1 MGSGLQQEIF
11 MTDKHSDISSHSRR
25 SIIFNSLL
33 FILIF
38 LSVLVSTSVYWGL
51 SQFANL
57 KMDEIMYELRAPLEG
72 TGNGMVGDY
81 LIKCLLPAIIIAVC
95 FAIFIYRQ
103 RNRSWIDVFRRVSL
117 VAAFLLL
124 LIPSIYF
131 VNKVKAVFYIQN
143 QFSDS
148 DFIKN
153 YYADPSSVKLT
164 FPDKKRNLIF
174 IYLESM
180 ETTFSDLEN
189 GGGSE
194 VNYIPELTKLAQENE
209 DFSGSGEQLNGGY
222 SMPGTTWTIAGM
234 YATTSGLPLR
244 MALDDNSMS
253 SQESFFPNL
262 TTMGDILENEG
273 YRQVF
278 VLGSN
283 VVFGGRKV
291 YLKDHG
297 NFEFRDYP
305 YAIQNGW
312 ISEDYKV
319 FWGYEDEKLFE
330 YSKNTLLELAQEDTP
345 FHLMMLTVDTHMP
358 EGYQCRLCENT
369 YELPYANSL
378 VCSDKQVTSFI
389 RWVQQQDFYQD
400 TTIVLTGDHPTMA
413 KKIADDVSSDYIRKT
428 YTCIINPAVT
438 PEDPSQRRTFTTFD
452 LFPTTLAA
460 LGAEINGER
469 LGLGTNLFSEKTTIS
484 EEVGYEQEAAE
495 LSKNSEY
502 LKKLEKFDRKTQKA
516 IETMSRVEPTEAV
529 LDRESWTISF
539 RTPDL
544 SRYNNKLTMV
554 RVKVWYYRNQEYVHK
569 WQEFELQED
578 GTWKGEMNAAKFQDA
593 DTVQFQVY
601 AKQKGTAYVNL
612 GEEQSLQISS
622 SGSE

>member
-1 MGSGLQQEIF
+1 MNEEKF
-11 MTDKHSDISSHSRR
+11 MTDRHSDAAVHSGRR
-25 SIIFNSLL
+25 
-33 FILIF
+33 ILCNIVLTILVF
-38 LSVLVSTSVYWGL
+38 FSVLISTSVHWGL

-57 KMDEIMYELRAPLEG
+57 KMDEIVYELRAPLEG

-81 LIKCLLPAIIIAVC
+81 LIKCLLPAIAAAVC
-95 FAIFIYRQ
+95 FAVIIHWK
-103 RNRSWIDVFRRVSL
+103 RNRSWITAFRRV
-117 VAAFLLL
+117 VFAAALLL
-124 LIPSIYF
+124 LVIPSAYF
-131 VNKVKAVFYIQN
+131 INKVKMASYIQN

-153 YYADPSSVKLT
+153 YYADPASVKIT
-164 FPDKKRNLIF
+164 FPEKKRNLIF

-180 ETTFSDLEN
+180 EATFSGLEN
-189 GGGSE
+189 GGGTA
-194 VNYIPELTKLAQENE
+194 VNYIPELTQLAKENE
-209 DFSGSGEQLNGGY
+209 DFSGSGDQLDGGY

-244 MALDDNSMS
+244 MAVDDNSMS
-253 SQESFFPNL
+253 SQKTFFPNL

-278 VLGSN
+278 VLGSD

-305 YAIQNGW
+305 YAKSNGW
-312 ISEDYKV
+312 IPEDYEV

-330 YSKNTLLELAQEDTP
+330 FSKNTLLELAQGDTP

-358 EGYQCRLCENT
+358 SGYQCRLCEDT
-369 YELPYANSL
+369 YEIPYANSL
-378 VCSDKQVTSFI
+378 VCSDKQAAAFI
-389 RWVQQQDFYQD
+389 RWVQQQDFYKD
-400 TTIVLTGDHPTMA
+400 TTIIVTGDHPTMA
-413 KKIADDVSSDYIRKT
+413 KKIADDVAKDYIRKT

-438 PEDPSQRRTFTTFD
+438 PADPSARREFTTFD

-460 LGAEINGER
+460 LGAEIEGER
-469 LGLGTNLFSEKTTIS
+469 LGLGTNLFSAKTTIS

-502 LKKLEKFDRKTQKA
+502 LKKLEKFDEKTQKA
-516 IETMSRVEPTEAV
+516 IQTMSKLGPTEAV
-529 LDRESWTISF
+529 LDRENWTISF

-544 SRYNNKLTMV
+544 SKYNKKLTMV

-578 GTWKGEMNAAKFQDA
+578 GTWQGEMNAAKFQDA
-593 DTVQFQVY
+593 DTVLFQVY
-601 AKQKGTAYVNL
+601 VKQKGTALVNL
-612 GEEQSLQISS
+612 GEEQSLQISPA
-622 SGSE
+622 GDD